1 MRDATDEF
9 NRRSAG
15 NRLVTRFGANW
26 GRSPWRRSA
35 RDAHYEYRAVGEPVN
50 TASRIQDL
58 NKKLGTRIL
67 VSQSLVAGVEGF
79 AVRNL
84 GLVLLRGK
92 KTRIGYSSW
101 SIRRRWPRRP
111 KRSWRATS
119 TGRWRTLHSGAKE
132 AALAAFQDIRAR
144 YPSDGPSA
152 FYADTTSGGKPLSG
166 DIVTTG
172 LKHDLAALQSPVCHT
187 PANLNLH
194 FQT

>member
-15 NRLVTRFGANW
+15 NRLVTLFGANW
-26 GRSPWRRSA
+26 GKVTLATVGA
-35 RDAHYEYRAVGEPVN
+35 RAHYEYRAVGVPVN

-84 GLVLLRGK
+84 GLFLLRGK
-92 KTRIGYSSW
+92 KTPDRIFELVNKKTLATAADAELASDFD
-101 SIRRRWPRRP
+101 
-111 KRSWRATS
+111 RALEA
-119 TGRWRTLHSGAKE
+119 LHSGAKE

-152 FYADTTSGGKPLSG
+152 FYADLLLTGKPLSG
-166 DIVTTG
+166 DIV
-172 LKHDLAALQSPVCHT
+172 LLD
-187 PANLNLH
+187 
-194 FQT
+194 